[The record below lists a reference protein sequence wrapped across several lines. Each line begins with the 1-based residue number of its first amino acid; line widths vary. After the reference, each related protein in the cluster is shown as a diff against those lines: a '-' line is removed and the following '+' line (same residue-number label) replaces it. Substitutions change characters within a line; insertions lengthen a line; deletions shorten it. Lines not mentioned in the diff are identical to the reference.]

1 MPTSS
6 VSACQATATWIR
18 IEDDYGI
25 NLIPLAT
32 LALHTYRDDPCSCFK
47 ISYRTDQSDVRNM
60 ELDRLMH
67 KAITVIQFKLE
78 GQIIKARP
86 EFGMESRLLLDKI
99 DYETQTITIEGKQYK
114 LDDCHFPTRGSR
126 RIPMRCHRRKPG

>member
-1 MPTSS
+1 
-6 VSACQATATWIR
+6 
-18 IEDDYGI
+18 
-25 NLIPLAT
+25 
-32 LALHTYRDDPCSCFK
+32 
-47 ISYRTDQSDVRNM
+47 M

-114 LDDCHFPTRGSR
+114 LDDCHFPTVDPKDPYALSPEEAR
-126 RIPMRCHRRKPG
+126 